1 MLSICIKDIKIFFID
16 KKAVMLT
23 FLVPITLITLFA
35 FAFGGIGAKQ
45 KSKPIYLPITDLD
58 NSSTSINTINQL
70 DSLSS
75 IRIDKMS
82 LDDAV
87 EKIKKGKIVGVLIF
101 HEGYEDSMG
110 NSGDMPIELLY
121 DQAREIEIG
130 ILRSVLA
137 GNLYKFQGKSQ
148 VNDMISEHI
157 LETYKG
163 VSPGML
169 DTIMT
174 NIGSFYNKQNGPEG
188 SAPKMGSSL
197 TLTPIISESDDRNLG
212 LIQAVAGT
220 AIMML
225 LFSVSSVGAG
235 ILVEKDAGTLKRL
248 LYSPI
253 SPVHILYGKMLAGNI
268 IAVTQLSVM
277 FLFSWIAFGLN
288 IWIDIPSMMVMIMST
303 AFACTSFGI
312 FLASI
317 SQTEKQVDS
326 LATIVI
332 LVMSGI
338 GGSMIPLFVMPEIMQ
353 KIAVVSMNYWGI
365 QGFYDIFWRQ
375 LPFSD
380 VMIRAGVLFSI
391 GFIMT
396 AISTYFYQRNILR
409 LI

>member
-1 MLSICIKDIKIFFID
+1 
-16 KKAVMLT
+16 
-23 FLVPITLITLFA
+23 
-35 FAFGGIGAKQ
+35 
-45 KSKPIYLPITDLD
+45 
-58 NSSTSINTINQL
+58 
-70 DSLSS
+70 
-75 IRIDKMS
+75 
-82 LDDAV
+82 
-87 EKIKKGKIVGVLIF
+87 
-101 HEGYEDSMG
+101 
-110 NSGDMPIELLY
+110 
-121 DQAREIEIG
+121 
-130 ILRSVLA
+130 
-137 GNLYKFQGKSQ
+137 
-148 VNDMISEHI
+148 
-157 LETYKG
+157 
-163 VSPGML
+163 
-169 DTIMT
+169 
-174 NIGSFYNKQNGPEG
+174 
-188 SAPKMGSSL
+188 
-197 TLTPIISESDDRNLG
+197 
-212 LIQAVAGT
+212 
-220 AIMML
+220 MML

-326 LATIVI
+326 MATIVI

-375 LPFSD
+375 LPFTD
-380 VMIRAGVLFSI
+380 VIIRAGVLFSI
-391 GFIMT
+391 GILMT
-396 AISTYFYQRNILR
+396 AISTFFYRRNILR
-409 LI
+409 LA

>member
-1 MLSICIKDIKIFFID
+1 MLSICLKDIKIFFID
-16 KKAVMLT
+16 KKAVLLT

-35 FAFGGIGAKQ
+35 FAFGGIGGKQ
-45 KSKPIYLPITDLD
+45 KSNPIYLPISDLD
-58 NSSTSINTINQL
+58 NSSTSNDIINQL

-75 IRIDKMS
+75 IRIDKIP
-82 LDDAV
+82 LDDAI
-87 EKIKKGKIVGVLIF
+87 EKIKKGKMVGVLIF
-101 HEGYEDSMG
+101 HKGYEDSMG
-110 NSGDMPIELLY
+110 TSGQIPLELRY

-137 GNLYKFQGKSQ
+137 GNFYKFQGKTQ
-148 VNDMISEHI
+148 VNDMISAHI
-157 LETYKG
+157 RETYEG

-174 NIGSFYNKQNGPEG
+174 NIGSFYSEQNGQGG
-188 SAPKMGSSL
+188 SAQNMSSSL

-288 IWIDIPSMMVMIMST
+288 IWMDIPSMIIMIIGT

-353 KIAVVSMNYWGI
+353 KIAVISMNYWGI

-375 LPFSD
+375 LPFAD
-380 VMIRAGVLFSI
+380 VMIRAGVLFTI

-396 AISTYFYQRNILR
+396 AISTFFYRRNILR
-409 LI
+409 LV

>member
-1 MLSICIKDIKIFFID
+1 
-16 KKAVMLT
+16 
-23 FLVPITLITLFA
+23 
-35 FAFGGIGAKQ
+35 
-45 KSKPIYLPITDLD
+45 
-58 NSSTSINTINQL
+58 
-70 DSLSS
+70 
-75 IRIDKMS
+75 
-82 LDDAV
+82 
-87 EKIKKGKIVGVLIF
+87 
-101 HEGYEDSMG
+101 
-110 NSGDMPIELLY
+110 
-121 DQAREIEIG
+121 
-130 ILRSVLA
+130 
-137 GNLYKFQGKSQ
+137 
-148 VNDMISEHI
+148 
-157 LETYKG
+157 
-163 VSPGML
+163 
-169 DTIMT
+169 
-174 NIGSFYNKQNGPEG
+174 
-188 SAPKMGSSL
+188 
-197 TLTPIISESDDRNLG
+197 LTPIISESDDRNLG

-326 LATIVI
+326 MATIVI

-375 LPFSD
+375 LPFTD
-380 VMIRAGVLFSI
+380 VIIRAGVLFSI
-391 GFIMT
+391 GILMT
-396 AISTYFYQRNILR
+396 AISTFFYRRNILR
-409 LI
+409 LA